1 MVRSSIFLTFVRVL
15 THTPAGLVWFT
26 SFTFVSTSIVCS
38 YLIVLVSIATVGL
51 RCRYY
56 IYIYPYSN
64 RRIVKL
70 HVLIYCLEFYQFT
83 HRRSLLK
90 LFYGENISC
99 CEIYQL
105 YPVSVLEMK
114 TNPWTKTDSF

>member
-26 SFTFVSTSIVCS
+26 SFTFVSTSSVFLFNSTCFNS
-38 YLIVLVSIATVGL
+38 SVGL